1 MLTLSK
7 ITTIDY
13 EQMVQESLRNVIKE
27 TLKMVTRNGL
37 PGSHHLYI
45 SFKTTYPGVDIP
57 DYLRDDYP
65 DEITIVLQYEFWDL
79 EVAEDH
85 FYVTLCFN
93 DIHERL
99 TIPYGAIVSFVDPS
113 VRFGL
118 QFTPLEIEE
127 IPETVVATPVGEKR
141 KSTRKTAIS
150 EPISGTDSN
159 IVSLD
164 HFRKK

>member
-1 MLTLSK
+1 MKILTKL
-7 ITTIDY
+7 TTIDY

-27 TLKMVTRNGL
+27 TLSLVAKNGL
-37 PGSHHLYI
+37 PGSHHLYL

-65 DEITIVLQYEFWDL
+65 EEITIVLQYEFWDL
-79 EVAEDH
+79 EVSDDH
-85 FYVTLCFN
+85 FCITLCFN

-99 TIPYGAIVSFVDPS
+99 TIPYTAIVSFVDPS

-118 QFTPLEIEE
+118 QFTPIEMDDLT
-127 IPETVVATPVGEKR
+127 IQQMPLPVEK
-141 KSTRKTAIS
+141 KKTSRKTEVSVA
-150 EPISGTDSN
+150 EDAGSN